1 MGNAIGK
8 ASTDIGGFIGNIFT
22 APFKAT
28 LGRSCLDV
36 CSGPWD
42 LACFI
47 EHFCLPDIAKLVLM
61 SSLCFLILMFITL
74 LFKLGICQC
83 VVKSICK
90 MSCAACAAYWF
101 AIGEMVSCLWHS
113 LTNIKRVRHRRK
125 RLGDIEATMYDYP
138 SDGESSSSDRPSRI
152 NNIRPK
158 QRRRRLGSKHNHR
171 RLIRLSS
178 RQLSVRVGGKSRR
191 VRRSARKIK
200 SRRVKILKSQR
211 CG

>member
-61 SSLCFLILMFITL
+61 SSLCFIILMFITL

-90 MSCAACAAYWF
+90 MSCAACAAYCF
-101 AIGEMVSCLWHS
+101 AIGEM
-113 LTNIKRVRHRRK
+113 TKAEKKKIRK
-125 RLGDIEATMYDYP
+125 QTQP
-138 SDGESSSSDRPSRI
+138 PPSR
-152 NNIRPK
+152 
-158 QRRRRLGSKHNHR
+158 Q
-171 RLIRLSS
+171 
-178 RQLSVRVGGKSRR
+178 Q
-191 VRRSARKIK
+191 
-200 SRRVKILKSQR
+200 SQQPPPH
-211 CG
+211 

>member
-61 SSLCFLILMFITL
+61 SSLCFIILMFISL

-101 AIGEMVSCLWHS
+101 AIGEM
-113 LTNIKRVRHRRK
+113 TKAEKKKTRK
-125 RLGDIEATMYDYP
+125 QTQP
-138 SDGESSSSDRPSRI
+138 PPSR
-152 NNIRPK
+152 
-158 QRRRRLGSKHNHR
+158 Q
-171 RLIRLSS
+171 
-178 RQLSVRVGGKSRR
+178 Q
-191 VRRSARKIK
+191 
-200 SRRVKILKSQR
+200 SQQPPPH
-211 CG
+211 

>member
-1 MGNAIGK
+1 
-8 ASTDIGGFIGNIFT
+8 
-22 APFKAT
+22 
-28 LGRSCLDV
+28 
-36 CSGPWD
+36 
-42 LACFI
+42 
-47 EHFCLPDIAKLVLM
+47 
-61 SSLCFLILMFITL
+61 MFITL

-90 MSCAACAAYWF
+90 MSCAACAAYCF

-138 SDGESSSSDRPSRI
+138 SDGESSSSDSPSRI

-158 QRRRRLGSKHNHR
+158 QRRRRLGSKHNHHHQGSNRNNR

-191 VRRSARKIK
+191 VRRSARKTK
-200 SRRVKILKSQR
+200 SRRVKILKVKDVVD
-211 CG
+211 